1 MATTSDRLLEIYLA
15 DHLAESTAAELSF
28 KPSRPKEAAAWV
40 AEKVGR

>member
-28 KPSRPKEAAAWV
+28 KPSRPQEAAAWV